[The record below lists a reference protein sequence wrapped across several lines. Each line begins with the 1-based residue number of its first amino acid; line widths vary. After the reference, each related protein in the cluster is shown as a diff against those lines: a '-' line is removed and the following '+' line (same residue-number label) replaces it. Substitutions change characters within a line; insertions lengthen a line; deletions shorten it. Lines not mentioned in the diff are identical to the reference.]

1 MLLGEVVADSFHVM
15 KEINKEVDFQGTNL
29 VRVKFS
35 QASLTGSDLGGAN
48 LAGANL
54 AGARLQ
60 QVNLQGAD
68 LRGANLTGT
77 CFESVSGWTET
88 AQEDDIFP
96 LDWFQP
102 RFAT

>member
-1 MLLGEVVADSFHVM
+1 
-15 KEINKEVDFQGTNL
+15 
-29 VRVKFS
+29 
-35 QASLTGSDLGGAN
+35 AN

-60 QVNLQGAD
+60 EVNLQGAD

-77 CFESVSGWTET
+77 CFESVTGWTET

-96 LDWFQP
+96 LEWFQP

>member
-1 MLLGEVVADSFHVM
+1 MRVTEVNH
-15 KEINKEVDFQGTNL
+15 
-29 VRVKFS
+29 
-35 QASLTGSDLGGAN
+35 
-48 LAGANL
+48 
-54 AGARLQ
+54 
-60 QVNLQGAD
+60 QGAD

-77 CFESVSGWTET
+77 CFESVTGWTET